1 MGLVTSYQSESIV
14 SRIGIFIHDNSV
26 AFEVDVAF
34 DPVLLSVS
42 LDMTHGAYIF
52 GLEVV

>member
-1 MGLVTSYQSESIV
+1 MGFITSYQPESVV
-14 SRIGIFIHDNSV
+14 SWIGIFIHDNSV
-26 AFEVDVAF
+26 ALEVDVAF